1 MKGRKQYDE
10 SNKIQTIKQS
20 AIKTKG
26 ESLHHKHKNVGL
38 EGGKTSVRA
47 F

>member
-1 MKGRKQYDE
+1 MKRRKQYDE
-10 SNKIQTIKQS
+10 SNKIGTIKQR
-20 AIKTKG
+20 AIKKKD

-38 EGGKTSVRA
+38 EGEKTSVRA